1 MTYRS
6 GRLLL
11 KSLAIGLLASLTVLP
26 ATLAEQKPKWIP
38 ISPNSDSPHPPGPS
52 PTAWQPIEPEDEKG
66 VPQAPPQWFPV
77 DDGIGEHQLKP
88 VWQPVTE
95 EELLPNPKARRAEDN
110 DPPTSL
116 IDIEARLIE
125 LRPQLYSFNRS
136 IAFSDKTV
144 GPDLAW
150 RVPTGFQWTPHHW
163 LDLTVDG
170 FSRRTDGQSFA
181 AWNDGDAVAKMFINI
196 ANTKKLSFTLS
207 QSFRSVSLYDDG
219 STAGASTPFGE
230 GQSTGFRFGFPLG
243 KNAGLAIGGE
253 QIIQWDDLTDTG
265 RTFYIA
271 ASKGWWLGSGLNPY
285 PLAVANLALGTGRL
299 ASDPNIRFACTDTG
313 ENRTGTFSIDN
324 QLCWAPVGSLALV
337 MTPDLSIFTEYN
349 SVRWLLGASLAP
361 IREFPLR
368 FTLAVNA
375 ADKIPQNG
383 FRFSGDNMTWS
394 FRFSIGF

>member
-1 MTYRS
+1 MRCKS
-6 GRLLL
+6 SRLLL
-11 KSLAIGLLASLTVLP
+11 KFLAVGLLTSLTVLP
-26 ATLAEQKPKWIP
+26 ATLAEQKPKLIP
-38 ISPNSDSPHPPGPS
+38 ISPNSDPLGPS
-52 PTAWQPIEPEDEKG
+52 PTLWQQIEPEDEKD

-77 DDGIGEHQLKP
+77 DDGIREHQLKP

-95 EELLPNPKARRAEDN
+95 EELLPDPETRRDEGN
-110 DPPTSL
+110 DPPLSL
-116 IDIEARLIE
+116 IDIEARLME

-170 FSRRTDGQSFA
+170 FSRRADGQSFA
-181 AWNDGDAVAKMFINI
+181 AWNGGDAVAKIFVNI
-196 ANTKKLSFTLS
+196 VNTNKFSFTLS
-207 QSFRSVSLYDDG
+207 QSFRSVSLYSD
-219 STAGASTPFGE
+219 SNTPGASTAFGE

-253 QIIQWDDLTDTG
+253 QIIQWDNLTDTG

-299 ASDPNIRFACTDTG
+299 ASDPNTRFACTDTG
-313 ENRTGTFSIDN
+313 ENRTGPFSIDN
-324 QLCWAPVGSLALV
+324 QLCWAPVGSLALII
-337 MTPDLSIFTEYN
+337 TPYYSIFTEYN
-349 SVRWLLGASLAP
+349 SLRWLLGASLAP
-361 IREFPLR
+361 IPEFPLR

-375 ADKIPQNG
+375 ADNIPQNG
-383 FRFSGDNMTWS
+383 FGFNSDNTTWS